1 MQNSQS
7 QFGGY
12 MNQTYTSYLK
22 LEQILN
28 AQNPLSEGEHDE
40 MLFIIIHQTY
50 ELWFKQIL
58 HETKRLNQALEYNQV
73 AVFQSCIRRILTVM
87 KTLVQQ
93 IDILETMTPL
103 SFASFRDRLE
113 SSSGFQ
119 SYQFRQL
126 EYYLGF
132 KDPRKI
138 KNYPEGSKEYKVLEK
153 MLNEP
158 SLFDHF
164 LRFLHRHHRVKIPSS
179 ILERDFTKTYQGHEE
194 VENAILLLYRED
206 PVIGELCERLV
217 DWDEG
222 TQEWRYR
229 HVKMVERTIG
239 FKMGTGG
246 SLGVSYLQKSLFK
259 PAFPDLWNVRN
270 RF

>member
-1 MQNSQS
+1 
-7 QFGGY
+7 
-12 MNQTYTSYLK
+12 MNQSYASYLK
-22 LEQILN
+22 LEQVLS

-58 HETKRLNQALEYNQV
+58 HESKRLNQALEHNQV
-73 AVFQSCIRRILTVM
+73 AVFQSCIKRILTVM

-103 SFASFRDRLE
+103 SFASFRNRLE

-119 SYQFRQL
+119 SFQFRQL

-132 KDPRKI
+132 KDPKKI
-138 KNYPEGSKEYKVLEK
+138 KNYPESSRERKELES
-153 MLNEP
+153 MLEEP
-158 SLFDHF
+158 TLFDNF
-164 LRFLHRHHRVKIPSS
+164 LRFLHKHHRVEVPSAV
-179 ILERDFTKTYQGHEE
+179 LERNFTNNYDGNEE
-194 VENAILLLYRED
+194 VENIILMLYRED
-206 PVIGELCERLV
+206 PIIGELCERLV

-239 FKMGTGG
+239 FKKGTGG